1 VRSVTVPLVPPGTM
15 YGARLNQVDLRVAK
29 DFKVK
34 EGVSVQGYVDVYN
47 LLNGNTTLAQNN
59 TFGPLWQNPT
69 AFLGARQGKFGVL
82 FKF

>member
-1 VRSVTVPLVPPGTM
+1 VPLVPPGTM
-15 YGARLNQVDLRVAK
+15 YGARLNQVDVRVAK
-29 DFKVK
+29 DFKLQA
-34 EGVSVQGYVDVYN
+34 GVSVQGYVDVYN

-82 FKF
+82 VKF